1 MAYEMKVEDGI
12 VIFQIQ
18 TNKVSSISL
27 QTLRELVEVIE
38 QLNTRDDLK
47 GLILTGTDKYF
58 SGGFDLNEFTS
69 FEGPQAI
76 VDWFKY
82 EEEALL
88 KLFTCSK
95 PVVAALN
102 GHATAAGMIV
112 TMACDWRMA
121 INSPKVRM
129 GMTEIKLGL
138 ALSPAEAILMRWGLD
153 TEKKYRD
160 IIFKG
165 ELISVV
171 EAAEKEIL
179 DELADDP
186 AQLIERAKA
195 KISSLI
201 DQPGRSFIEL
211 KRLHRESTAAAIRAG
226 IDAYDWNRMV
236 TVFTDVK
243 IVDSLKA
250 VKAQIGI

>member
-1 MAYEMKVEDGI
+1 MAIKIEDGI

-27 QTLRELVEVIE
+27 ATLKEMNDIIDR
-38 QLNTRDDLK
+38 LNTEDELK
-47 GLILTGTDKYF
+47 GLIITGTDKYF
-58 SGGFDLNEFTS
+58 SGGFDLNEFVS
-69 FEGPQAI
+69 FESPQAI

-82 EEEALL
+82 EEEVLI

-112 TMACDWRMA
+112 TMACDWRIA
-121 INSPKVRM
+121 VNSPKVRM

-138 ALSPAEAILMRWGLD
+138 SLTPAEAGLMRWGLD

-165 ELISVV
+165 QLISVV
-171 EAAEKEIL
+171 DAAGREIL
-179 DELADDP
+179 DELVEEDK
-186 AQLIERAKA
+186 LIEAAKA
-195 KISSLI
+195 KISDLI
-201 DQPGRSFIEL
+201 DQPGRSFIAL
-211 KRLHRESTAAAIRAG
+211 KRVHRENQASLMRSG
-226 IDAYDWNRMV
+226 VDRFDWNEMV
-236 TVFTDVK
+236 KVFTDPK
-243 IVDSLKA
+243 IIGALKA